1 MEKITERLNILCS
14 LVERYPV
21 KLPLK
26 VVADFL
32 EMNEEGLKAAL
43 MRKNV
48 PFGFAYQKVDGGNRV
63 IVIPTVTFFLWYT
76 NSNAQMFLNNQNT
89 VFNSNT

>member
-1 MEKITERLNILCS
+1 MEKIKERLS
-14 LVERYPV
+14 LLYSLIEEYPI

-32 EMNEEGLKAAL
+32 DMNEEGLKAAL

-48 PFGFAYQKVDGGNRV
+48 PFGFAYQKTDGGNRV
-63 IVIPTVTFFLWYT
+63 IIIPTVTFVLWYT
-76 NSNAQMFLNNQNT
+76 NSNAEQVLNNQNT
-89 VFNSNT
+89 VFESNT